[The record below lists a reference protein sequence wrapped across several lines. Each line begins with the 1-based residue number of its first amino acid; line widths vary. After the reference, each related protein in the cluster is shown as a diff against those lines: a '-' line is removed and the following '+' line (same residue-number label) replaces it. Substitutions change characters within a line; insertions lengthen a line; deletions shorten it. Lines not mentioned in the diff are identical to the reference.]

1 MEEPAI
7 SPDNVLEI
15 ETHNEDHIPTNEE
28 ITTTEMIEEIREE
41 ILTIGILLAM
51 IEIIGI
57 EIIRIGIGREVDMIV
72 MRGMATGIVLDTKNV
87 DVGLLRNLL
96 NHHRK
101 AVAVE
106 DMTERKRRKG
116 EEDQEADLLFEIKTD
131 LRQLIGLFDFNFLD
145 MIRMCF
151 GGLFKDGLVCFWS
164 VGL

>member
-15 ETHNEDHIPTNEE
+15 ETPNEDHIPTNEE
-28 ITTTEMIEEIREE
+28 ITTETIEETREE
-41 ILTIGILLAM
+41 ILTKGILLAM

-57 EIIRIGIGREVDMIV
+57 EIIRIGIGREVGMIV
-72 MRGMATGIVLDTKNV
+72 MRGMVIGIVIDTKNV
-87 DVGLLRNLL
+87 DVGLLRTLP

-116 EEDQEADLLFEIKTD
+116 EEGQEADLLFEIKTD

-151 GGLFKDGLVCFWS
+151 GGLFSGDVLVCFWS